1 MILSGSPEPCTEARR
16 PESLHR
22 QHRQRSC
29 RSVLRLPET
38 HWKSCSADCLPRLS
52 QRSWTPSLHQN
63 LHRIPLPG
71 SQCLLCLS
79 RSRPRLQPLR
89 SLTASP
95 ALRYAARCLS
105 ARLLLHRTQRSRI
118 SRPALLPLWFSGR
131 FPVCGWSLSP
141 VTHLHTFLNLH
152 RLNVFLS
159 ICHVAHF
166 LPFYVAGNC
175 WQQNKIPS
183 NHYCVL
189 SAPVL
194 YF

>member
-89 SLTASP
+89 SLTVSR
-95 ALRYAARCLS
+95 ALRFLTRYLS
-105 ARLLLHRTQRSRI
+105 AHLLQHRTQRSRI
-118 SRPALLPLWFSGR
+118 SHPVLLPLWSSGQSHDGGLLSDPEVHPRIFS
-131 FPVCGWSLSP
+131 V
-141 VTHLHTFLNLH
+141 LHKLKYVSYCFGAEWPFIISIFTFT
-152 RLNVFLS
+152 
-159 ICHVAHF
+159 
-166 LPFYVAGNC
+166 
-175 WQQNKIPS
+175 
-183 NHYCVL
+183 VL
-189 SAPVL
+189 
-194 YF
+194 